1 MKVRKLI
8 LLIFVHFLYIISFL
22 AKSPSYSLDKLF
34 QKIESIE
41 KLPKDMLKAISIK
54 ETGKPWPWTVCVN
67 GKGYYFQSD
76 ADAIKFVKNALK
88 ETENIDIGC
97 MQINFKHHGKHF
109 KDISSMFAPENNI
122 KYAAKLL
129 KKLKTI
135 SISWQDAVERYH
147 SFNKEFNQGYR
158 SKVFNI
164 WSTLRANKIKSS
176 HGKKTRFSY
185 VRKKSLKNH
194 FINVFYRKINI

>member
-1 MKVRKLI
+1 MNVCRFILPLITHLNLFAKLP
-8 LLIFVHFLYIISFL
+8 L
-22 AKSPSYSLDKLF
+22 YSLDKLF
-34 QKIESIE
+34 QKIEAIE

-67 GKGYYFQSD
+67 GKGYYFHNNI
-76 ADAIKFVKNALK
+76 DAIKFVKNALK

-97 MQINFKHHGKHF
+97 MQINFKHHSKHF
-109 KDISSMFAPENNI
+109 KDIPSMFNPENNI

-129 KKLKTI
+129 KKLKTF
-135 SISWQDAVERYH
+135 STSWQDAVEKYH

-164 WSTLRANKIKSS
+164 WSNLRANKIELSY
-176 HGKKTRFSY
+176 HKTTKFLNLH
-185 VRKKSLKNH
+185 KKSLKNH